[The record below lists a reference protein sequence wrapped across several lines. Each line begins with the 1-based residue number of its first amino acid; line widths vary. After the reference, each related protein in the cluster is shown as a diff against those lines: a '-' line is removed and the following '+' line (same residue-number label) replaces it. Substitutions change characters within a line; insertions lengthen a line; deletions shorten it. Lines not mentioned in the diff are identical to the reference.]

1 MLSDGSFLEARGE
14 VTRDDVAAVLAT
26 LITEPRLDRT
36 VLYLGGV
43 DVPIEH
49 AVTCSENAGAGR

>member
-1 MLSDGSFLEARGE
+1 MEASWKHAARSPAN
-14 VTRDDVAAVLAT
+14 DVAAVLAT

-43 DVPIEH
+43 DVPIEQ
-49 AVTCSENAGAGR
+49 AVACSENAGAGR